1 MINEVINSKNEVI
14 NETKNSPTTFLYAD
28 NGFVLNSTIRNGK
41 ESGEVNGEDGKVN
54 VRIIEIKK
62 LPDYISVI
70 GESMLDIKPYFNV
83 IPIIHTAF
91 GGERIYIF
99 FRIINRQ
106 RKFGKLKSWLA

>member
-1 MINEVINSKNEVI
+1 MIKEVINSKNEVI
-14 NETKNSPTTFLYAD
+14 NEVKNSPTTFLYAD
-28 NGFVLNSTIRNGK
+28 NAFMLNTTIRNGK
-41 ESGEVNGEDGKVN
+41 ESGEVNGEDGEVN
-54 VRIIEIKK
+54 IWITESKK

-106 RKFGKLKSWLA
+106 RKFGKLKEVLA

>member
-14 NETKNSPTTFLYAD
+14 NEAKSSPTTFLYAD
-28 NGFVLNSTIRNGK
+28 NVFVLNAAIHNGK
-41 ESGEVNGEDGKVN
+41 ESGEVNGEDGEVN
-54 VRIIEIKK
+54 VCNIESKK
-62 LPDYISVI
+62 LPDYIPVI

-99 FRIINRQ
+99 FCIINRQ
-106 RKFGKLKSWLA
+106 CKLGKLKEVLA

>member
-1 MINEVINSKNEVI
+1 M
-14 NETKNSPTTFLYAD
+14 YAD
-28 NGFVLNSTIRNGK
+28 NAFVLNATIRSGE
-41 ESGEVNGEDGKVN
+41 ESGKVNGEDGEVN
-54 VRIIEIKK
+54 VRIIESKK

-99 FRIINRQ
+99 FRITGRQ